1 MKRLDAK
8 HFDLFDN
15 TNASKLLGDKNMT
28 DVTSYIT
35 GAFTN
40 GGQLQDKRVTMLVT
54 GDMMLDRYVRK
65 TIAVKGFDSFF
76 ASTPRFWSGTDITL
90 ANLEGCFTDNPPSPL
105 DPNDLSFTVD
115 PALLSTLK
123 KYQFNIEIAE
133 DASDIKKETLKTW
146 FNDYNQDV
154 LISPGDRT
162 PKKIA
167 SVMIPKEAPEKVVS
181 FNVEVTKGAEKTAVW
196 SGILSYKIVQ
206 QGAIGKALC

>member
-1 MKRLDAK
+1 
-8 HFDLFDN
+8 
-15 TNASKLLGDKNMT
+15 
-28 DVTSYIT
+28 
-35 GAFTN
+35 
-40 GGQLQDKRVTMLVT
+40 
-54 GDMMLDRYVRK
+54 MMLQRKKAALELSMTMIIIVVLSLLLLILGFILITKIMCGAVNLTSDLEAGAKDQINTLFSASSAEVDCVGSGDAVSMVAGETRYVYCVVR
-65 TIAVKGFDSFF
+65 APE
-76 ASTPRFWSGTDITL
+76 A
-90 ANLEGCFTDNPPSPL
+90 
-105 DPNDLSFTVD
+105 
-115 PALLSTLK
+115 K

-133 DASDIKKETLKTW
+133 DASDIKTETLKTW